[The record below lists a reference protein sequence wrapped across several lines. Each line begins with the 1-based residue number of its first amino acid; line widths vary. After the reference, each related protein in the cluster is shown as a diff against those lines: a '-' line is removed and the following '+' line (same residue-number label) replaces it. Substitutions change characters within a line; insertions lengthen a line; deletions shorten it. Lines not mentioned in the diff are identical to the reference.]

1 MKSVLA
7 VAAVLLSFG
16 YFTYRVVYLLRLLT
30 IGKAENRFAQPTR
43 RLWTTIKQSILQFS
57 QFRVPVGDYTYAGI
71 MHILIIFGFLIL
83 LPGEIEFILGGIIPD
98 FDFSFLGYPFFNL
111 FLLSQDVFIFA
122 VILAMVMAFFRR
134 FILRPPQINYHLT
147 AYLILTLICL
157 LMITLLGM
165 NSLRLVNPEEA
176 RFASVA
182 GDWMPLTNLFV
193 TTTGIHDFNHTL
205 FEIMWWVHLFVLLFF
220 LDYIPN
226 SKHLHVFAAVP
237 ANFFRHYPPPLI
249 SLPTID
255 FDAEELDV
263 LGVSKVEDLSWKQLF
278 DGYTCTECGRCMD
291 QCPANSTGKDLSPR
305 EIILS
310 IKENLLTNGPK
321 LLASPKEQW
330 SEIERVRLIG
340 DSITEDELWQCTT
353 CGACA
358 NVCPVGNEHLRD
370 IIEMRRYLMMEK
382 GKAPELAGRAI
393 KSLEARGHPFFGT
406 GAGKKDWR
414 KGLDVPS
421 FEKGKSEYLLWIGC
435 SITYEERA
443 QKIARAMVGILRKA
457 GISFGI
463 LEDGRCTG
471 DPAKQMGNEFLF
483 NELALQNIEEFSA
496 LGVEKIIT
504 MCPHCYHS
512 FTHYYPG
519 LGGTYEVIPHAIM
532 IQRLMEAQKLEVNN
546 GLGKITFHDPCYL
559 ARHNDIL
566 AEPRSVISKVG
577 ELTEMPRNGKASFCC
592 GGGGGNYWA
601 EEEGT
606 RINRARAEEALET
619 GADLIATACPFCLLM
634 MTDGLKGFTEEEK
647 AYDIAE
653 IIHGQMPNQG

>member
-7 VAAVLLSFG
+7 TVGVILSLG
-16 YFTYRVVYLLRLLT
+16 YFTYRVIYLFKLLA
-30 IGKAENRFAQPTR
+30 IGKEENRFQQPIK

-57 QFRVPVGDYTYAGI
+57 QFRVPVADYTYAGI
-71 MHILIIFGFLIL
+71 MHIFIIFGFLIL
-83 LPGEIEFILGGIIPD
+83 LPGEIEFVLGGIIPG
-98 FDFSFLGYPFFNL
+98 FDFSFLGYPIFNI
-111 FLLSQDVFIFA
+111 FLLSQDIFIVV

-134 FILRPPQINYHLT
+134 FVLRPTQINYHLT
-147 AYLILTLICL
+147 AYLILGLICI

-165 NSLRLVNPEEA
+165 NSLRLVNPEERGFSSIA
-176 RFASVA
+176 A
-182 GDWMPLTNLFV
+182 DWMPLTHLFV
-193 TTTGIHDFNHTL
+193 NMAGIHDFNHNM
-205 FEIMWWVHLFVLLFF
+205 FEIMWWVHLVVLLFF

-226 SKHLHVFAAVP
+226 SKHLHVFTAVP
-237 ANFFRHYPPPLI
+237 ANFFRHYPPPLVH
-249 SLPTID
+249 LPMID

-291 QCPANSTGKDLSPR
+291 QCPANSTGKALSPK

-310 IKENLLTNGPK
+310 IKENLFANGPR
-321 LLASPKEQW
+321 LLAAPQETW
-330 SEIERVRLIG
+330 NEIERINLIG
-340 DSITEDELWQCTT
+340 DSISEDELWQCTT

-370 IIEMRRYLMMEK
+370 IIEMRRYLIMEE
-382 GKAPELAGRAI
+382 GRVPELAGKAI

-406 GAGKKDWR
+406 GTGKQDWQ
-414 KGLDVPS
+414 KGLDVPI

-435 SITYEERA
+435 SIIYEERA
-443 QKIARAMVGILRKA
+443 QKIARAMVDILHKA
-457 GISFGI
+457 GVSFGI
-463 LEDGRCTG
+463 LKDSRCTG

-483 NELALQNIEEFSA
+483 NELALQNIEDFST
-496 LGVEKIIT
+496 LNVEKIIT

-512 FTHYYPG
+512 FVHYYPE
-519 LGGTYEVIPHAIM
+519 LGGTYEVIPHIVM
-532 IQRLMEAQKLEVNN
+532 IKRLMETHRLEIND
-546 GLGKITFHDPCYL
+546 GSSKITFHDPCYF

-566 AEPRSVISKVG
+566 TEPRNIISKVG
-577 ELTEMPRNGKASFCC
+577 NLTKMPRDGKSSFCC

-606 RINRARAEEALET
+606 RINRARAQEALAT
-619 GADLIATACPFCLLM
+619 GADMIATACPFCLLM

-647 AYDIAE
+647 VYDIAE
-653 IIHGQMPNQG
+653 IVCAHMPSEI